1 MEALDH
7 PKEITLFMTD
17 MSHYQGMLDIWARG
31 MEIPIID
38 IEDIKEMETEDII
51 RDLAEFTESGEDSYT
66 KKLVRE
72 LINRL

>member
-1 MEALDH
+1 M
-7 PKEITLFMTD
+7 
-17 MSHYQGMLDIWARG
+17 
-31 MEIPIID
+31 PIID